1 KQVVL
6 GEERKFLESQNLTCS
21 IRICNYVNN
30 QTNKEIRI
38 AANQGLRM
46 VGRTAN
52 RCLPGEKNIPRLSGG
67 TGKNE
72 LALSCQGFHELR
84 RAELV
89 LPLTGCFVQFVTC
102 VYPPA
107 LRNGL
112 GKSSRMLN
120 IYPFYEL
127 TVPTPIDDVQIL
139 LLSADLFF
147 SDKQHRPYRVN

>member
-1 KQVVL
+1 
-6 GEERKFLESQNLTCS
+6 
-21 IRICNYVNN
+21 NN

-84 RAELV
+84 RVELV

-107 LRNGL
+107 LGNGR
-112 GKSSRMLN
+112 KKQSNSQF
-120 IYPFYEL
+120 IPFLRINGPNSYKRR
-127 TVPTPIDDVQIL
+127 PNFA
-139 LLSADLFF
+139 SKRRSFF
-147 SDKQHRPYRVN
+147 KR